1 MRARL
6 FDCRGLLAVLAV
18 ASLGAGAFAAA
29 AAGTAVARTDVIA
42 YLGHGTIYTINA
54 DGSVRQPLLTGAA
67 DSGFNWSPDGR
78 WIAFTSGAWL
88 AAGHVSPNWRVSIAS
103 ADGKTVRRLT
113 GASSPG
119 AGAPTWSP
127 DSTRIAFT
135 AWSTR
140 EERFSI
146 YTIKL
151 DGTGLRALTHQA
163 GKDASQSDE
172 APDWSPDGTWI
183 AFERYHGNGDNTR
196 TAIMA
201 VHPDGTGLHTIAT
214 VITGPQCACADW
226 SPDGTKIAYQ
236 ASPSVTT
243 KRFPEIYVMNADGGD
258 QVRLTHHP
266 SRDENPD
273 WSPDGSQIA
282 FYSERVGN
290 AEIFVMNA
298 DGSRLHR
305 LTHDP
310 WYSAIPR
317 WRPIASTT

>member
-1 MRARL
+1 MRAHL
-6 FDCRGLLAVLAV
+6 LIGLVV
-18 ASLGAGAFAAA
+18 ASLGVAGVGGAGAAAK
-29 AAGTAVARTDVIA
+29 TAVKPDVIA
-42 YLGHGTIYTINA
+42 YLGHGTIYMINA
-54 DGSVRQPLLTGAA
+54 DRTGRQALFTGSA
-67 DSGFNWSPDGR
+67 DDAFNWSPDGR
-78 WIAFTSGAWL
+78 WIAFTSGAWRP
-88 AAGHVSPNWRVSIAS
+88 AGHVAPGWRIGIAS
-103 ADGKTVRRLT
+103 ADGKTIRRLT
-113 GASSPG
+113 TASSPG
-119 AGAPTWSP
+119 ASNPAWSP
-127 DSTRIAFT
+127 DSRRIAFT

-140 EERFSI
+140 EDRFSI
-146 YTIKL
+146 FTIKL

-163 GKDASQSDE
+163 GKDTSQSDE
-172 APDWSPDGTWI
+172 APDWSPDGNWI
-183 AFERYHGNGDNTR
+183 VFERYHANGHNTR

-201 VHPDGTGLHTIAT
+201 VHPDGTALHTIAT
-214 VITGPQCACADW
+214 VITGPQCACPDW

-243 KRFPEIYVMNADGGD
+243 KKYPEIYVMNADGSN

-298 DGSRLHR
+298 DGSHLLRI
-305 LTHDP
+305 THDP
-310 WYSAIPR
+310 WYSSLPR